1 MIHKWAVILGA
12 ILGICGCARD
22 DIDNRSFAYQI
33 QGINAYRG
41 QDVSSLFDANG
52 APNAVKR
59 LGNDQVMWVYYTNYR
74 PVGGGEMISYDNP
87 PMGKTGTSCM
97 VRVVLEDDVVQ
108 QVFTNCS

>member
-1 MIHKWAVILGA
+1 MIYKWAVILGA

-33 QGINAYRG
+33 EGINAYRG

-74 PVGGGEMISYDNP
+74 PVGGGELISYDNP
-87 PMGKTGTSCM
+87 SANSQATTIALL
-97 VRVVLEDDVVQ
+97 VVEK
-108 QVFTNCS
+108 